1 MKPLLKVVPLMAF
14 VLTVGF
20 AFANKEP
27 VQSAGWVELNGTAQQ
42 LQSNPC
48 VSPTN
53 DLCKVI
59 FASDPSSQEHQ
70 VYMDENLTTPK
81 RNGSTEAYIIN
92 D

>member
-1 MKPLLKVVPLMAF
+1 MKRLLKVVPLMAL

-20 AFANKEP
+20 AFANKEHA
-27 VQSAGWVELNGTAQQ
+27 QSAGWVELNGTAQQ
-42 LQSNPC
+42 LQSKPC

-59 FASDPSSQEHQ
+59 FASDPNSQEHQ
-70 VYMDENLTTPK
+70 VYMDENLSIPM